1 MPTIRVNE
9 AALYYEEHGTG
20 PETIVFAHGLLWSCR
35 MFDAQVALLKER
47 YRCVAFDFRGQGQS
61 EVSRG
66 GYDMET
72 LYRDAGALIE
82 QLGCALCHFL
92 GLSMGGFIGLR
103 LAARRPELLRSLI
116 LLETTADPE
125 PSENVAKYRRLTF
138 VARWFGL
145 GLVVERVMPVMFG
158 RTFLTDPAR
167 AGERRQWRARMSG
180 NHRLGV
186 TRATTGVITRQGVYS
201 EIDSIR
207 VPTLILVGDEDV
219 AVPPVHSRH
228 LHERIAGS
236 RLQIIPRAGHTSTV
250 EEPTAVNVA
259 ITTFLGSLSSTHEI
273 EERDEEYYNDIPGE

>member
-1 MPTIRVNE
+1 MAIIRVNG
-9 AALYYEEHGTG
+9 AALYYEEHGSG
-20 PETIVFAHGLLWSCR
+20 PQTIVFAHGLLWSCR
-35 MFDAQVALLKER
+35 MFDAQVNLLKER

-61 EVSRG
+61 EVTRS

-72 LYRDAGALIE
+72 LYGDAVALIG
-82 QLGCALCHFL
+82 QLGCAPCHFL

-103 LAARRPELLRSLI
+103 LAARHPELLRSLI
-116 LLETTADPE
+116 LLETSADPE
-125 PSENVAKYRRLTF
+125 PREHVAKYRQLAF

-167 AGERRQWRARMSG
+167 TLERREWRTRMSG

-219 AVPPVHSRH
+219 AVPLVHSRR
-228 LHERIAGS
+228 LHEGITGS
-236 RLQIIPRAGHTSTV
+236 RLEVIPRAGHTSTV

-273 EERDEEYYNDIPGE
+273 EERDEE